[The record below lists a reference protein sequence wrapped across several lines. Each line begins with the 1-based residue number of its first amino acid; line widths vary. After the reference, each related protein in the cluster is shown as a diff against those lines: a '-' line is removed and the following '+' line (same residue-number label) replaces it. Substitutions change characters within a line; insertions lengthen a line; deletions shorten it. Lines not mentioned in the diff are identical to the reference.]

1 MASWTGL
8 IWHVLGGVD
17 LTQRFKA
24 EWTGLCVV
32 DGFGHGAARRLGI
45 VVRGSEQSAVF
56 EAGSGYRLIM
66 RYQ

>member
-1 MASWTGL
+1 M
-8 IWHVLGGVD
+8 
-17 LTQRFKA
+17 TQRFKA

-45 VVRGSEQSAVF
+45 VVRWSEQSAVF

>member
-1 MASWTGL
+1 MD
-8 IWHVLGGVD
+8 GVD
-17 LTQRFKA
+17 LACFRWGRSDAAFFKA

-45 VVRGSEQSAVF
+45 VVRWSEQSAVF